1 MNRNREI
8 LLIFLILA
16 FVSFGCKYVVIPE
29 DLMVEQQAFKAWN
42 AVVTGVSQTD
52 SGALHIDVTI
62 QNETGEWSSMQAVAG
77 KPAILKNG
85 GDEIS
90 CDPVFIG
97 TGGHRLAPG
106 LQMRGYTTGTKTE
119 PSIQM
124 LYVECADSQ
133 AEAGA
138 ELFIDYVAYN
148 GDLDYYHQD
157 ANQSSGILELSLD
170 KVATDLTYPVYIES
184 PVQVEKIDS
193 EMLAISENVVTL
205 TAVERTDAGLTFN
218 WKNYNPTNFALKTH
232 IGNPPVI
239 GSDGIIYGIFEIMD
253 LVSAPLT
260 PSKGEASWT
269 TEVRVP
275 ADVTGFFILLSVE
288 DKQMRMYVNHLM
300 DITDK

>member
-1 MNRNREI
+1 MKFCWFSS
-8 LLIFLILA
+8 LLA

-29 DLMVEQQAFKAWN
+29 DLIVEQAASKAWN

-52 SGALHIDVTI
+52 SGALHVDVTI

-77 KPAILKNG
+77 EPAILKSG

-90 CDPVFIG
+90 CDVVFIG

-106 LQMRGYTTGTKTE
+106 LQMRGYTTGTKAE
-119 PSIQM
+119 PSTQM

-133 AEAGA
+133 AEAGS
-138 ELFIDYVAYN
+138 ELSINYVAYN

-157 ANQSSGILELSLD
+157 ANQSFGILELSLD
-170 KVATDLTYPVYIES
+170 EVATDLTYPVYTEI
-184 PVQVEKIDS
+184 PVQVEKVGS

-205 TAVERTDAGLTFN
+205 TAVERTDAGFTFN

-253 LVSAPLT
+253 LVSTPLT

-269 TEVRVP
+269 TEVLVP
-275 ADVTGFFILLSVE
+275 ADVSGFYILLSVE